1 LDEKRIYFLV
11 AASCFTL
18 SIGIHTSRLCTDSNN
33 ESTLT
38 AKAEKDKKGM
48 NTALIP
54 SPHFPEPLY
63 QHQSNPFQR
72 RRGRP
77 KLTMGSF
84 LSKTASKLSHPEKPS
99 TMSPATFT
107 HFAGAQT
114 TFNPPLIANENA
126 YLGDIASSEPNDPTA
141 PISAGFYRLEK
152 GTPLVYTYT
161 YHEMKIIVDGE
172 FDISDE
178 TGKKVHAVKGD
189 VFYCKL
195 RPRGRK
201 YSRKEENSVLIR
213 CS

>member
-1 LDEKRIYFLV
+1 
-11 AASCFTL
+11 
-18 SIGIHTSRLCTDSNN
+18 
-33 ESTLT
+33 
-38 AKAEKDKKGM
+38 
-48 NTALIP
+48 
-54 SPHFPEPLY
+54 
-63 QHQSNPFQR
+63 
-72 RRGRP
+72 
-77 KLTMGSF
+77 
-84 LSKTASKLSHPEKPS
+84 
-99 TMSPATFT
+99 MSPATFT

-189 VFYCKL
+189 VFYCKCGDWGGNSL
-195 RPRGRK
+195 ERK
-201 YSRKEENSVLIR
+201 RIR
-213 CS
+213 ADK